1 MVIDTKCRPP
11 FGALTN
17 SYVFNLETR
26 QRCAKRFQMDLPP
39 SFLENSMEKFIQ
51 EMDTCHVS
59 KAFVPIRRFSGTCG
73 DRTEA
78 VSNDVLFQLT
88 AAYPG
93 RFLGVPD
100 IDPLG
105 GQTSIEV
112 IEQYMQH
119 AEICGIAL
127 EPGYQFI
134 DVDDRRTYPI
144 YAYCQ
149 AKQIPIFLSF
159 GGKCQRKLS
168 NLQPIALDRILTDF
182 PDLTVVTAHGGWPYV
197 QEMMWNGL
205 LHKKLY
211 LMPDIYMLNIPG
223 SRDFID
229 AANTLLQDQI
239 VFGSAYPC
247 VSYEYV
253 LHYLQTQLTET
264 SLKNV
269 LYKNAITAFHFS
281 SEEIS

>member
-11 FGALTN
+11 FGALTE

-26 QRCAKRFQMDLPP
+26 QRCARRFQMELPQ
-39 SFLENSMEKFIQ
+39 SFLQSSMEQFIN
-51 EMDTCHVS
+51 EMDANGVQ
-59 KAFVPIRRFSGTCG
+59 KALVPVRRFSGTCG
-73 DRTEA
+73 DPTEA

-100 IDPLG
+100 IDSLG
-105 GQTSIEV
+105 GQNSIEV
-112 IEQYMQH
+112 IKQYTQYP
-119 AEICGIAL
+119 EICGIAL

-134 DVDDRRTYPI
+134 DVDDSRIYPI
-144 YAYCQ
+144 YNYCQ
-149 AKQIPIFLSF
+149 TNQIPIFLSF

-168 NLQPIALDRILTDF
+168 NLQPVALDRILTDF
-182 PDLTVVTAHGGWPYV
+182 PDLTIITAHGGWPYV

-205 LHKKLY
+205 LHKNLY

-229 AANTLLQDQI
+229 AANTLLTEQI

-247 VSYEYV
+247 VSYAYV
-253 LHYLQTQLTET
+253 LKYLQQHL
-264 SLKNV
+264 SNDVLPKV
-269 LYKNAITAFHFS
+269 LYANALKAIQFNFTNL
-281 SEEIS
+281 